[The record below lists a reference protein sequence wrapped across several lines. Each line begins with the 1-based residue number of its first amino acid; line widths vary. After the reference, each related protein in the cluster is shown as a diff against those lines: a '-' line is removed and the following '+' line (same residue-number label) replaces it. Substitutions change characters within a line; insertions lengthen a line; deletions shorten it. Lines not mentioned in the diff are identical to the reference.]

1 MNPHEEEEDE
11 GPSVDSAIAE
21 ERIAARRIRIQRRLE
36 AAKRE
41 ASGED
46 AAKKKPVDSE
56 KDALKSRKQMEDSRQ
71 RLVKLKSDGT
81 ELVTNVHV
89 AADARESMRRLEEEE
104 QRRQRLLNC
113 FTKNII

>member
-36 AAKRE
+36 AAKRLVELILFLSFKTCILFVFCTIVKFFNVIVTSRE

-71 RLVKLKSDGT
+71 
-81 ELVTNVHV
+81 VT
-89 AADARESMRRLEEEE
+89 D
-104 QRRQRLLNC
+104 
-113 FTKNII
+113 KNSVFICGR